1 MVRWRVFLPTA
12 ALLLLA
18 ARTSSVAGE
27 TLNPGDYAKY
37 NRNYVKIGIIV
48 WDEDLGVGNQGDC
61 SKFANHMMEKDA
73 NLSPLSYPDVD
84 AYANIT
90 VGWETCTMDFRSMW
104 FKAASLMAD
113 PDVNSRLPA
122 ESPRSE
128 GKILLLASKIRDILC
143 GPILPS
149 NGVYT
154 ETPFGQ
160 YDSSSAWVYEILESS
175 PLFSDVEMTL
185 DPQWTPGGIS
195 SVIQTTAPDMIT
207 ITGAHDVYGFLTSG
221 VISPKNPVKAGCMNI
236 TFGPLKQIFQV
247 LVWNGPNS
255 AAPDLYDFKVGTE
268 PPKTCTCSTDCGA
281 TEVYPRVC
289 AGANVSL
296 EVIRGLGTSGTDVC
310 SLQPTGSCLSHS
322 DCQVEN
328 SVPRMCIQSSY
339 EARSGTYSPGETNAG
354 SCYLCPNGTA
364 KTIAAQNLFGTC
376 YSLWG
381 TDRSRYPYTE
391 TSTQG
396 NKSLIF
402 PSRSDFCP
410 NTFSYVNT
418 GNSGNIDEFA
428 PAFCASTPYCTSV
441 KGKPGYSDDGVK
453 LCYNTWN
460 VDNTIAT
467 SLKTLYQCVAPYFV
481 PLNTLGDNWAW
492 NHALLGEPINELYS
506 LINTT
511 ALEGPIPPGTEVT
524 RARATCVADQS
535 GIFLNTQ
542 TTVCPP
548 YLIFFNLVD
557 YESTGLVE
565 GGNVDI
571 FYPCFKIQNDENV
584 NPNLLYG
591 NCAEKKT
598 NQSSWVIHTKHSS
611 GGAEAERDGARY
623 AIETDSGLLYNSHL
637 PYNRATC
644 QENGYDKFYVFI
656 GTNGD
661 YRTNSKTPRDIVQL
675 EGFDLITDHM
685 CMQWYKGIRNNI
697 LSYEDKS
704 YLLPRSAYLTDDE
717 MKLVLYAAN
726 KQTARPTSSCSG
738 TPPWINMTTVR
749 SSPFIGKV
757 HACIKPL
764 CKLTNQTVEPTI
776 WSPNSNEYA
785 DELTAY
791 AEIIL
796 KNKTEC
802 SGAQGAYWDGID
814 GMCMPRQMSMGLR
827 LQESV
832 TCILEALTDSKT
844 SPVISFEPVGNDTAK
859 DYSFLANTFSNYHY
873 TKKELVGVA
882 YNEIQDVLLHVPL
895 VNDSETPK
903 VVGKIDHGMLANK
916 ICPQYQISNSSYYFI
931 DNIGDFI
938 SNSLITPAN
947 YAATLQA
954 DQRKKP
960 GVAAEV
966 VFVDGKSNSPSP
978 LPRAL
983 FRTNMLRNMIEATNI
998 ITPQIQA
1005 TLPTFTVFSNTECTR
1020 TSSDKGTA
1028 IDLAYVCVQITYDAA
1043 LAETIVPPLAMNYSK
1058 LCQLVTQKMIAPV
1071 DYDKVLPAVTLNPA
1085 GSLLFNKTLTDS
1097 LGYSSDDFVAD
1108 SVLLQAITG
1117 INPSDVQRDNGCVTA
1132 PGIIYS
1138 LRLWEKDTSVYFDA
1152 TRERSAE
1159 AWFPCINSVGTTA
1172 YSDFGVGSEPYENP
1186 LIFPDTHVTEGV
1198 CVPCPHFNASDTNAQ
1213 KSGAGCDAGELGYC
1227 AAVYNCDDG
1236 FFCADVIASGD
1247 TISGPVVPGVCTDQ
1261 GSCQDRDPIFGRA
1274 KTSMRDELSYCSAQS
1289 QTAVVY
1295 FYDQPESITSVLPCI
1310 GDNAFLLSGFSGA
1323 GGRFIDE
1330 ETQRPYAKLVI
1341 PFDCANSNLL
1351 RDVYSK
1357 FSQRISNV
1365 DLFGANYADGEKL
1378 DVGTYYQFF
1387 NAFCGNN
1394 GNMKSVGTSRGSL
1407 PDVLEKYIRRF
1418 ESRVTPTVAKIPD
1431 GKTDQIYSGWC
1442 VSMTACNDCTAQR
1455 VVGGLQIVPGNQ
1467 FRLAFQAGAIFPG
1480 GEEGSLGDTPVNSS
1494 SFVSKTSKRG
1504 PGGNQSFFL
1513 SELTKLF
1520 PGVQTIFN
1528 QEAFWNNISPDER
1541 RQVFDSHR
1549 TLKALNYTHL
1559 GFDSTM
1565 TKLNYTLFDYIPQTA
1580 GCAIPRPI
1588 YAPNLAKLD
1597 DLAAFIAT
1605 MLGIDLGYAEALAKG
1620 DLFNPKEN
1628 LPSLYPDITRTPY
1641 LNMNLKS
1648 FNAYEMNADSTNNEI
1663 LTLMFPEFCYWTSSE
1678 EYTGNF
1684 TEVSREQ
1691 KNFLAKIVRLQNFDL
1706 LDPETLIPNPFEI
1719 NVIET
1724 MCRPLWD
1731 NDFDKDVFWKA
1742 TMLVKDTNIFDSG
1755 QQDASFSSDP
1765 TVEAEV
1771 NYTTLTPQERYNYE
1785 WFRGLEIEQP
1795 LETPLKTTYFLKA
1808 VGDITGDSIQSFAP
1822 TYHKFLGPTLQSGN
1836 KWINPNNNFKLPE
1849 ELLSYSPDMVTY
1861 TNQYETLNS
1870 MCLTNIGSSQ
1880 TSTAAVFGAQ
1890 ITVYSSFELNANFEE
1905 ALGQKKT
1912 INTFLKE
1919 GTYVGGFQC
1928 NKADSDEESIFDNL
1942 PVAFPGPCACNETT
1956 PGAKA
1961 DDGCQ
1966 FIDAPGGPSCPTVP
1980 YPTFKPTPAPPTKK
1994 PTTPPPTPEPTTLG
2008 QLIAA
2013 EDEKAEREIGIL
2025 AAAFFGAVFVLALL
2039 VAVLAFVLKSGKSK
2053 SEIELN
2059 VAYVEKFYQ
2068 EKEKAKRLLR
2078 PFRFARQRKSAT
2090 YREVGSGHRV
2100 SSEFTKTSR
2109 RPLNF

>member
-18 ARTSSVAGE
+18 GGGSGAAGE
-27 TLNPGDYAKY
+27 TLKPGDYAIY

-61 SKFANHMMEKDA
+61 SKFANHMMEQGA
-73 NLSPLSYPDVD
+73 NPSPLSYPDVD

-122 ESPRSE
+122 ESPSSE
-128 GKILLLASKIRDILC
+128 GRISLLASKIRDILC

-149 NGVYT
+149 DGVYT
-154 ETPFGQ
+154 KPPFSQ

-221 VISPKNPVKAGCMNI
+221 VISPNNAVKAGCMNI

-268 PPKTCTCSTDCGA
+268 PPRTCNCSTDCGA

-296 EVIRGLGTSGTDVC
+296 EVIRGLGTNGTDVC
-310 SLQPTGSCLSHS
+310 TLQGTGSCLSHS

-339 EARSGTYSPGETNAG
+339 EARSSTYSPGEANTG
-354 SCYLCPNGTA
+354 SCYLCPDGTSDS
-364 KTIAAQNLFGTC
+364 IANQNLESC
-376 YSLWG
+376 YQSRQNS
-381 TDRSRYPYTE
+381 TSRYPYTE
-391 TSTQG
+391 THAQG
-396 NKSLIF
+396 ALTF
-402 PSRSDFCP
+402 PSVSDFCP
-410 NTFSYVNT
+410 NTFLYANT
-418 GNSGNIDEFA
+418 GSSENIDEFA
-428 PAFCASTPYCTSV
+428 PAFCARTPYCFGLS
-441 KGKPGYSDDGVK
+441 GRDDYSNQGVM

-460 VDNTIAT
+460 TKNTIASFT
-467 SLKTLYQCVAPYFV
+467 TLYQCVAPFFI

-492 NHALLGEPINELYS
+492 NQALLETPINEVFS
-506 LINTT
+506 FMSTT
-511 ALEGPIPPGTEVT
+511 ALEGNLVGIFPPEWKAT
-524 RARATCVADQS
+524 RAQAACAADQA
-535 GIFLNTQ
+535 GIFLNVQ
-542 TTVCPP
+542 TTVCPQ
-548 YLIFFNLVD
+548 YLVLFNLVN
-557 YESTGLVE
+557 YESTGWVE

-571 FYPCFKIQNDENV
+571 FYPCFQIQDDGSV
-584 NPNLLYG
+584 DPDLLYG
-591 NCAEKKT
+591 NCAEKKI
-598 NQSSWVIHTKHSS
+598 NQSSWEIHTKYSS

-656 GTNGD
+656 GTHGD
-661 YRTNSKTPRDIVQL
+661 YRTKSKTPKDIVQL

-685 CMQWYKGIRNNI
+685 CMQWDNGIRYDI

-704 YLLPRSAYLTDDE
+704 YLLPLSAYLTDDE

-726 KQTARPTSSCSG
+726 KQAAPPTSSCSG
-738 TPPWINMTTVR
+738 TWINMTTVR
-749 SSPFIGKV
+749 SSEFISKV

-764 CKLTNQTVEPTI
+764 CKLTNQSVAPELWHP
-776 WSPNSNEYA
+776 SPNEYVNEVA
-785 DELTAY
+785 DYLKITQ
-791 AEIIL
+791 

-802 SGAQGAYWDGID
+802 SGEQGAYYDESD

-832 TCILEALTDSKT
+832 TCILAALTDSKT

-859 DYSFLANTFSNYHY
+859 DYSFLAKTFSKDNY

-895 VNDSETPK
+895 VNDSETPAMPI
-903 VVGKIDHGMLANK
+903 GKIDHGMLANK
-916 ICPQYQISNSSYYFI
+916 ICPQYQISNSSYYFM

-954 DQRKKP
+954 DQIKKP

-966 VFVDGKSNSPSP
+966 VFVDGKSNSP

-1005 TLPTFTVFSNTECTR
+1005 TLPTFTVFPNKECSR
-1020 TSSDKGTA
+1020 TSSDGGTA
-1028 IDLAYVCVQITYDAA
+1028 VDLAYVCVQITYDAA
-1043 LAETIVPPLAMNYSK
+1043 LAETIVPALDMSYSN
-1058 LCQLVTQKMIAPV
+1058 LCRLVTQKMITPV
-1071 DYDKVLPAVTLNPA
+1071 SYDKVLPAVTFSSIRGMNFNE
-1085 GSLLFNKTLTDS
+1085 SLANS
-1097 LGYSSDDFVAD
+1097 LGYSSNDFIAD
-1108 SVLLQAITG
+1108 YVLLQAITRLSTPE
-1117 INPSDVQRDNGCVTA
+1117 IQRDNGCVTVT
-1132 PGIIYS
+1132 GIEYS

-1152 TRERSAE
+1152 TRERTAE
-1159 AWFPCINSVGTTA
+1159 AWFPCLNSLGTAA
-1172 YSDFGVGSEPYENP
+1172 YDWGVGSEPYNNP
-1186 LIFPDTHVTEGV
+1186 LKFPDTHVSEGV
-1198 CVPCPHFNASDTNAQ
+1198 CVPCPHFNANDTNAQ
-1213 KSGAGCDAGELGYC
+1213 RSGAGCDSGELGYC

-1261 GSCQDRDPIFGRA
+1261 GSCQDRDPIFGTA

-1341 PFDCANSNLL
+1341 PFDCANSDLL
-1351 RDVYSK
+1351 RDVYGK
-1357 FSQRISNV
+1357 FSQRISNA
-1365 DLFGANYADGEKL
+1365 DLFGANYADGKKL

-1387 NAFCGNN
+1387 NAFCGNE
-1394 GNMKSVGTSRGSL
+1394 GRMKSVGTSLGSL
-1407 PDVLEKYIRRF
+1407 PDVLARYIRRF
-1418 ESRVTPTVAKIPD
+1418 ESGVSPTIARIPD
-1431 GKTDQIYSGWC
+1431 GKADQIYSGWC
-1442 VSMTACNDCTAQR
+1442 VSMTACNDCTVQR

-1467 FRLAFQAGAIFPG
+1467 FRLAFQAGAVFADS
-1480 GEEGSLGDTPVNSS
+1480 EEGSFGDTPVNSS
-1494 SFVSKTSKRG
+1494 SFVSKASKRE
-1504 PGGNQSFFL
+1504 PGGQQSFFL

-1520 PGVQTIFN
+1520 PQVTTIFN
-1528 QEAFWNNISPDER
+1528 QEAFWKNISSDER
-1541 RQVFDSHR
+1541 KQVFDSHR

-1559 GFDSTM
+1559 GFDST
-1565 TKLNYTLFDYIPQTA
+1565 TVDLNYTLFNYISQTA

-1588 YAPNLAKLD
+1588 YAPNAGTMTNSN
-1597 DLAAFIAT
+1597 LAAFIAT
-1605 MLGIDLGYAEALAKG
+1605 MLGIDFKSADSLRKG
-1620 DLFNPKEN
+1620 DPPFDPKSDF
-1628 LPSLYPDITRTPY
+1628 PILYPDIDRTPY

-1663 LTLMFPEFCYWTSSE
+1663 LTLMFPEFCYWTTAE

-1684 TEVSREQ
+1684 TEVSKEQ
-1691 KNFLAKIVRLQNFDL
+1691 KNFLARIVRLQNFDL

-1755 QQDASFSSDP
+1755 EQDASFSSDP
-1765 TVEAEV
+1765 TVEA
-1771 NYTTLTPQERYNYE
+1771 NYTTLTPQEKYNYK
-1785 WFRGLEIEQP
+1785 WFQGLEIEQP

-1836 KWINPNNNFKLPE
+1836 KWITPNKFNLPE

-1870 MCLTNIGSSQ
+1870 VCLTNIGSSQ

-1890 ITVYSSFELNANFEE
+1890 ITVYSSFELHPNFEE
-1905 ALGQKKT
+1905 ALGPEGT

-1919 GTYVGGFQC
+1919 GTYLGGFQC
-1928 NKADSDEESIFDNL
+1928 NKANDEESIFDNL
-1942 PVAFPGPCACNETT
+1942 PVAFPGPCACDETT
-1956 PGAKA
+1956 SGAGA
-1961 DDGCQ
+1961 EDGCQ

-2068 EKEKAKRLLR
+2068 EKEREKRLLR